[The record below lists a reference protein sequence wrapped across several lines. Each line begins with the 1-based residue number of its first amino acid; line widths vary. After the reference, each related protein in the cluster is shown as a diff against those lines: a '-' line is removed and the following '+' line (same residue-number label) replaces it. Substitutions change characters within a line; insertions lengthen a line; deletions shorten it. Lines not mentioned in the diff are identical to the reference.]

1 MSASTR
7 PMPPVPVPSPPA
19 QGAQDSSATVFAPI
33 PRGQKRRRE
42 IAAVAELV
50 FFESGFAETTMQ
62 MIAARAGASKETLY
76 RHFGS
81 KEELFTEIVENRAK
95 GFLDGLDEKFELPGS
110 VADVLRDL
118 GTRMF
123 EAMVGARALSLCR
136 LVIAESSRSP
146 ELGRIF
152 FDEAPERVCR
162 RLTEFLTVA
171 AARGEL
177 TCADPRLAAVL
188 FLGALMSY
196 IHLQSLILQEP
207 PSMTGA
213 QVNAHVDEAVEMFL
227 RRYARP

>member
-7 PMPPVPVPSPPA
+7 SMPPLPLPSSHAHARRPASAGPV
-19 QGAQDSSATVFAPI
+19 API
-33 PRGQKRRRE
+33 PRGEKRRRE

-50 FFESGFAETTMQ
+50 FFESGYAETTMQ

-81 KEELFTEIVENRAK
+81 KEELFAELVEDRAK
-95 GFLDGLDEKFELPGS
+95 GFLDGLDEKFELPGA

-118 GTRMF
+118 GARLL
-123 EAMVGARALSLCR
+123 EAMVGARALTLCR

-152 FDEAPERVCR
+152 IDEGPERVCR
-162 RLTEFLTVA
+162 RLTEFLALAV
-171 AARGEL
+171 ARGEV

-196 IHLQSLILQEP
+196 NHLHSVILQEP
-207 PSMTGA
+207 PAMSEA
-213 QVNAHVDEAVEMFL
+213 QVTAHVEEAVQMFL
-227 RRYARP
+227 ARYAGR